1 MSNGNNGNLGGNL
14 SGFDAN
20 KVKPDEGF
28 DVLPAG
34 EYDVVITK
42 SERKATSAGT
52 GAYLNLEMQ
61 VLNGQFQNRRI
72 FDLLNLWNPSEK
84 ATAIARGTLS
94 AICRAVGVLTPNDS
108 SDLHLKPMRVKIK
121 IEKSDEYGDKNKI
134 VSYKPRNA
142 TPPQQET
149 KQLSPEMQAMN
160 ERFGG
165 ETPKPAT
172 AATPW

>member
-14 SGFDAN
+14 SGFDAS
-20 KVKPDEGF
+20 KVDPGEGF

-42 SERKATSAGT
+42 SERKATKDGT

-72 FDLLNLWNPSEK
+72 YDLLNLWNQSEK
-84 ATAIARGTLS
+84 ATTIARGTLS

-121 IEKSDEYGDKNKI
+121 IDKQEGYDDKNK
-134 VSYKPRNA
+134 VVAYKPRNA
-142 TPPQQET
+142 APAKQEP
-149 KQLSPEMQAMN
+149 SPEMKAMQ
-160 ERFGG
+160 EQFGG
-165 ETPKPAT
+165 TPQPA
-172 AATPW
+172 AASNPTPW